1 MNIKKLKKQF
11 LSNIN
16 SFDKKKAI
24 LTAAVLGV
32 AALGYLGRGLF
43 VVALVNGTP
52 ISRLAVVREL
62 EKQGGSET
70 LDNLVVKSL
79 IFQEARK
86 KGVTVSQ
93 EELDQ
98 ELSRINDIVSKQ
110 GMTLDEALAL
120 QNQSKNDLI
129 EQIKI
134 QKTVERILAD
144 KIAVTEEEVNDYF
157 DKNKELFDDGA
168 KLEDVSGE
176 IRNQLAQT
184 KLSSAYQSW
193 ITDLKASASINY
205 FVTF

>member
-11 LSNIN
+11 LSNIK

-93 EELDQ
+93 EELDL

-129 EQIKI
+129 EQIKL

>member
-93 EELDQ
+93 QELDQ

-129 EQIKI
+129 EQIKL

>member
-11 LSNIN
+11 LSNIK

-24 LTAAVLGV
+24 LIAAVLGV

-93 EELDQ
+93 EELDL

-129 EQIKI
+129 EQIKL

>member
-1 MNIKKLKKQF
+1 MNIKKLQKKL
-11 LSNIN
+11 LSNLK
-16 SFDKKKAI
+16 SFDRKKAI
-24 LTAAVLGV
+24 IIAAILGV

-43 VVALVNGTP
+43 VAALVNGMP

-62 EKQGGSET
+62 EKQGGSQT

-98 ELSRINDIVSKQ
+98 EISRIDEIVSKQ

-144 KIAVTEEEVNDYF
+144 KIVVTDEEVKDYF

-193 ITDLKASASINY
+193 ITDLKANASINY
-205 FVTF
+205 IVTF

>member
-24 LTAAVLGV
+24 LIAAVLGV

-144 KIAVTEEEVNDYF
+144 KIEVTEEEVNDYF

>member
-24 LTAAVLGV
+24 LIAAVLGV

>member
-1 MNIKKLKKQF
+1 MNIKKLQKKL
-11 LSNIN
+11 LSNLK
-16 SFDKKKAI
+16 SFDRKKAI
-24 LTAAVLGV
+24 IIAAILGV

-43 VVALVNGTP
+43 VAALVNGMP

-62 EKQGGSET
+62 EKQGGSQT

-98 ELSRINDIVSKQ
+98 EISRIDEIVSKQ

-144 KIAVTEEEVNDYF
+144 KIVVTDEEVKDYF

-176 IRNQLAQT
+176 IRNQLAQI

-193 ITDLKASASINY
+193 ITDLKANASINY
-205 FVTF
+205 IVTF

>member
-1 MNIKKLKKQF
+1 MNIKKLRKQF

-24 LTAAVLGV
+24 LIAAVLGV

-129 EQIKI
+129 EQIKL

-144 KIAVTEEEVNDYF
+144 KIAVTEEEGNDYF

>member
-52 ISRLAVVREL
+52 ISRLAVGREL

-93 EELDQ
+93 QELDL

-129 EQIKI
+129 EQIKL

>member
-24 LTAAVLGV
+24 LIAAVLGV

-129 EQIKI
+129 EQIKL

>member
-93 EELDQ
+93 QELDQ

-144 KIAVTEEEVNDYF
+144 KIVVTDEEVKDYF

-184 KLSSAYQSW
+184 KLSSSYQSW
-193 ITDLKASASINY
+193 ITDLKANASINY
-205 FVTF
+205 IVTF

>member
-1 MNIKKLKKQF
+1 MNIKKLQKQF
-11 LSNIN
+11 LSNIK

-24 LTAAVLGV
+24 LIAAVLGV

-93 EELDQ
+93 EELDL

-129 EQIKI
+129 EQIKL